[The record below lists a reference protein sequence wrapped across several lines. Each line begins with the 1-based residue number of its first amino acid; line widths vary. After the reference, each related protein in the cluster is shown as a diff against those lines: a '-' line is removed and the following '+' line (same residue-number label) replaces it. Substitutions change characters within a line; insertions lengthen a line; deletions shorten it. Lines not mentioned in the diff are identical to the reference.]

1 MTEKKTLFVTDLDGT
16 LLNSNQTLSEY
27 AKSELNKLL
36 SNGLNLTFATARSF
50 QTASKALDG
59 LNWKLP
65 AVFHNGVFI
74 AKNDRKILSAE
85 YLEREKFKK
94 SLDFI
99 LSLGIRPIIY
109 SVINGEEKFLFIES
123 ECNDYTLEFLN
134 TRLDDPRRYPIENL
148 NEFYLGDAYYIT
160 CIDDK
165 ERLEPVWEKIKDDF
179 YTVFQNDLYSGKPW
193 LEILPKSINKGKTL
207 QKLKDMLGCERLI
220 SFGDSINDLEM
231 FAISNEFYVPENAPQ
246 TLKDKA
252 TGVIESNE
260 NDGVIKWL
268 LANGKKYE
276 D

>member
-16 LLNSNQTLSEY
+16 LLNSRQTLSEY
-27 AKSELNKLL
+27 AKSELNKML
-36 SNGLNLTFATARSF
+36 SEGLNLTFATARSF

-59 LNWKLP
+59 LDWKLP

-74 AKNDRKILSAE
+74 AKKDRKILSAE

-94 SLDFI
+94 TLDFI
-99 LSLGIRPIIY
+99 LCLGIRPIIY
-109 SVINGEEKFLFIES
+109 TVIDGEEKFLFIER
-123 ECNDYTLEFLN
+123 ECNEYTIDFLS
-134 TRLDDPRRYPIENL
+134 TRLDDPRRRPIENL
-148 NEFYLGDAYYIT
+148 SEFYMGNAYYVT

-207 QKLKDMLGCERLI
+207 QKLKDMLGCERII

-231 FAISNEFYVPENAPQ
+231 FAISQEFYVPENAPQ
-246 TLKDKA
+246 KLKDMA

-260 NDGVIKWL
+260 NDGVINWL